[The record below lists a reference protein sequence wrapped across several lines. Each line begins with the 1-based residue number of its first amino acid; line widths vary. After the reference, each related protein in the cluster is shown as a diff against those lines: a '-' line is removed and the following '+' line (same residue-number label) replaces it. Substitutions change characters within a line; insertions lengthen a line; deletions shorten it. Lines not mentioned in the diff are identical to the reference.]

1 MLHEV
6 TMSQLLRTRIFGLSK
21 DFLVIKHITLTNKRS
36 NMAKTREQKEQAVS
50 DLTQAFSTTK
60 LAVLTD
66 YRGLDVP
73 SISQLRANLRDS
85 GIPYTVAKNSLVK
98 LALAES
104 GKNVED
110 TSVLVGPVAIAFGP
124 DEVEA
129 ARIVYEYTKQNDALE
144 ILGAI
149 DEQGNV
155 LGKDE
160 VVALAKLPSRDQL
173 LGQVVGTIAAPLSG
187 FVRVLNGNVSGLVY
201 ALQAV
206 ADKKAQANS

>member
-1 MLHEV
+1 
-6 TMSQLLRTRIFGLSK
+6 
-21 DFLVIKHITLTNKRS
+21 
-36 NMAKTREQKEQAVS
+36 MAKTREQKEQAV
-50 DLTQAFSTTK
+50 DQLTQAFTDSK

-73 SISQLRANLRDS
+73 SISQLRSNLREN

-98 LALAES
+98 IALANS
-104 GKNVED
+104 PKKVED
-110 TSVLVGPVAIAFGP
+110 TSSLVGPVAIAFGP

-129 ARIVYEYTKQNDALE
+129 ARIVYEYAKTNNALE

-149 DEQGNV
+149 DESGNI
-155 LGKDE
+155 LTTEE

-173 LGQVVGTIAAPLSG
+173 IGQVVGTIAAPLSG

-206 ADKKAQANS
+206 ADKKAQASS